1 MNEHDVVRGAGIA
14 RRVINQGL
22 AVRIRQISRVVT
34 ARYDNELREIGI
46 TANQLTILSAVATL
60 ESVTQT
66 DLQPYM
72 MMEASTLSRNAKRM
86 TDQGWLAAA
95 SGADRRSHEL
105 VVTPAGFRV
114 LAEAEPAWV
123 SAQKWATK
131 LLGSEEAV
139 RTMAHRVNPRLPL

>member
-1 MNEHDVVRGAGIA
+1 MA
-14 RRVINQGL
+14 RRVINEGL
-22 AVRIRQISRVVT
+22 AARVRQINRVVT
-34 ARYDNELREIGI
+34 ARYDNELRETGI
-46 TANQLTILSAVATL
+46 TVNQLTILSAVVTL

-72 MMEASTLSRNAKRM
+72 MMDASTLSRNVKRM

-95 SGADRRSHEL
+95 SGPDRRSHKL

-123 SAQKWATK
+123 RAHKWATK
-131 LLGSEEAV
+131 LLGSEKAV